1 MQANRLVGKWPT
13 SLVVPYCSFKPAS
26 NSRSSDKCPVNFR
39 FWLAKAWPGWTL
51 WPKGNIKDSILISR
65 LSGRET
71 CGLKISRIHWCGRV
85 IWTER
90 ASLKSF
96 VDRKNRKMCPNV
108 SIDHSLR
115 NLISSYCFEFFV
127 QPDWVLVQSKLIL
140 VWRMTFLQTEI
151 ICRLDAHVRYMFK
164 HGPKAVL

>member
-13 SLVVPYCSFKPAS
+13 SLVVPYCSFKPAN

-39 FWLAKAWPGWTL
+39 FWLAKAWPGRTL
-51 WPKGNIKDSILISR
+51 WPKGNIKDSILISH

-90 ASLKSF
+90 ASLESF
-96 VDRKNRKMCPNV
+96 VGRKNQKMCPNV

-115 NLISSYCFEFFV
+115 NLISSYCFELFV
-127 QPDWVLVQSKLIL
+127 QTRLGSCPVKTDPGLTNDLPTN
-140 VWRMTFLQTEI
+140 RNYLQAWCT
-151 ICRLDAHVRYMFK
+151 CTV
-164 HGPKAVL
+164 HG